1 MIFAAILMTDL
12 LHPLGAQRRP
22 WHHKQRAFRTRFS
35 SAFFVCG
42 KARTRSPAVAGLAAR
57 LAGISADFAGL
68 SADADANADANADER
83 LLSEHIDW
91 VAVIFVMERRQKKR
105 LSQLF
110 SDRIG
115 ARRGICPNIP
125 DGLRYMEDAL
135 VAPLHPAMEQALR
148 R

>member
-22 WHHKQRAFRTRFS
+22 WRHKQRAFRTRFS
-35 SAFFVCG
+35 NAFFVCG

-68 SADADANADANADER
+68 SADADANADER

-91 VAVIFVMERRQKKR
+91 AAVIFVMEPRQKKR

-115 ARRGICPNIP
+115 ARQVLCPNIP

-135 VAPLHPAMEQALR
+135 VAPLRPAMEQALWR
-148 R
+148 